1 MVKMERYSL
10 VGCLIE
16 ESQKHIAELE
26 EFSKYIDVDVY
37 IRNEY
42 ARLERLEA
50 EKKDIIDSIS
60 DIEDDR
66 TRTMAYLYY
75 IKGYTK
81 RKIADFLGINERYLH
96 RIWKNSEVLQ

>member
-66 TRTMAYLYY
+66 TRTIAHLY
-75 IKGYTK
+75 ITRDILSMK
-81 RKIADFLGINERYLH
+81 RADF
-96 RIWKNSEVLQ
+96 